1 MSRSILLISSIKGI
15 FQFSTRSF
23 FAVFRIFDSS
33 SDSRKESK
41 SWVVVLLFF
50 SSPLNF
56 FRFTISWFNTDSY
69 VWDVFISTF
78 SFWSFAWKNLSWISS
93 NASVCFVMLSFI
105 SPSSFLARKIFHSRS
120 LNSIWKLLKVLC
132 WIFCHSS
139 RAYLH
144 LSSYFNNL
152 CGVKNKLRRYD
163 YFVFDKLSLY
173 S

>member
-1 MSRSILLISSIKGI
+1 MSRSILLISSTKGI

-23 FAVFRIFDSS
+23 FAVFCILDSS

-50 SSPLNF
+50 SNPVEFL
-56 FRFTISWFNTDSY
+56 RFTKSWFNTDSY

-78 SFWSFAWKNLSWISS
+78 SFSSFAWKIFSWISS

-105 SPSSFLARKIFHSRS
+105 SPSSFLARKIFDLRS
-120 LNSIWKLLKVLC
+120 LNSIWKLLTVLC

-139 RAYLH
+139 RAYPH
-144 LSSYFNNL
+144 LSSYLNNL
-152 CGVKNKLRRYD
+152 CEDKNKLHRFD